1 MGEWLGKL
9 CSPAKSLMSQFRYSI
24 KFTIVSLIFLVPLN
38 ISVFLLWYEYTD
50 SIRFTR
56 QELKGLTVIE
66 STSQELSAVS
76 MAMIHHR
83 TVGDS
88 ITQSTINRELKAL
101 EELDSD
107 QAKQA
112 FAAYKEI
119 SKGGSPTEMFSELL
133 VFKQA
138 VTDYSNLELDLEL
151 DTSYLISSLVSTL
164 PKLQGQF
171 VETASHAAEV
181 TQAGRFTA
189 DSFINLSNSNQ
200 ALPDVI
206 NRVSHD
212 LSVAYSANA
221 DLRSRLGSSWSSLE
235 SNLNDYQRWVQTQIL
250 DPDSIQV
257 SYDELIRRSE
267 SVNKEVS
274 DFSQSLLPILRELLN
289 KRIMDAQTKN
299 IFVMAIS
306 TIAVG
311 LAIYLFLGMYFSVT
325 DNIKDVVMTVH
336 CIADGDL
343 TARIKVQGRDEM
355 RAIAQDTN
363 RMAENLEMLVS
374 RISDAID
381 TLSDSARNLK
391 EVTQQTIIGVDEQK
405 SETAAISS
413 SMSDLT
419 AVASQVDENSATAS
433 ESAMV
438 AEKEAQQGMN
448 LVERLQSVMR
458 DMQNESSRSQEA
470 LNRLVNDSK
479 DIGQVSNG
487 INEIAEQT
495 NLLALN
501 AAIEAA
507 RAGEHG
513 RGFAVVADEVRTL
526 AKRTQDQTGQIHDI
540 VSKLQQ
546 ATQDTHTSMEQS
558 REQMDLSVKESEV
571 VGEALMRITDVI
583 GTINTVSTEISGAA
597 TNQSRVTNEVAN
609 QVDHIA
615 NISESTKDGAENT
628 NRSAD
633 QLLSLVETLRSEL
646 AALQKGPQ

>member
-9 CSPAKSLMSQFRYSI
+9 CSPAKTLMSQFRYSI
-24 KFTIVSLIFLVPLN
+24 KFTIVSLIFLVPLTF
-38 ISVFLLWYEYTD
+38 SVFLLYYEYAGV
-50 SIRFTR
+50 IRFTK
-56 QELKGLTVIE
+56 QELIGLELIEATSRELGVVSSAMIRHRTEGDNKTE
-66 STSQELSAVS
+66 STIASRMRLLDELESDEAK
-76 MAMIHHR
+76 
-83 TVGDS
+83 
-88 ITQSTINRELKAL
+88 KA
-101 EELDSD
+101 
-107 QAKQA
+107 
-112 FAAYKEI
+112 FNAYKEV
-119 SKGGSPTEMFSELL
+119 SDQGAPMDMFSALL

-138 VTDYSNLELDLEL
+138 VADYSNLELDLEL

-171 VETASHAAEV
+171 VVTASYAAEV
-181 TQAGRFTA
+181 TQQGRFTA

-206 NRVSHD
+206 NRVGHD
-212 LSVAYSANA
+212 LNVAYSANTE
-221 DLRSRLGSSWSSLE
+221 LRNRLSNSWQTLE
-235 SNLNDYQRWVQTQIL
+235 DNLNEYQSWVQTQIL

-257 SYDELIRRSE
+257 EYQELIRRSE
-267 SVNKEVS
+267 TLNKELS
-274 DFSQSLLPILRELLN
+274 AFGQSLLPILTELLDE
-289 KRIMDAQTKN
+289 RVTDASMKN
-299 IFVMAIS
+299 MFVMVIS

-311 LAIYLFLGMYFSVT
+311 LATYLFLGMYFSVT

-355 RAIAQDTN
+355 RAIAHDTN
-363 RMAENLEMLVS
+363 QMAENLELLVR
-374 RISDAID
+374 RISGAID
-381 TLSDSARNLK
+381 TLSDSASSLK
-391 EVTQQTIIGVDEQK
+391 EVTQQTILGVDEQK
-405 SETAAISS
+405 SETDAISR
-413 SMSDLT
+413 SMQDLT
-419 AVASQVDENSATAS
+419 VVATQVDENSATAS

-438 AEKEAQQGMN
+438 AESEAQQGKQ

-458 DMQNESSRSQEA
+458 DMQNESTRSQDA
-470 LNRLVNDSK
+470 LNRLVKDSK

-540 VSKLQQ
+540 ISKLQQ

-571 VGEALMRITDVI
+571 VGDALMRITDVI
-583 GTINTVSTEISGAA
+583 GTINTVSTQISSAA
-597 TNQSRVTNEVAN
+597 TNQSRVTNEVAD

-628 NRSAD
+628 NQSAD

-646 AALQKGPQ
+646 ATLQKGT